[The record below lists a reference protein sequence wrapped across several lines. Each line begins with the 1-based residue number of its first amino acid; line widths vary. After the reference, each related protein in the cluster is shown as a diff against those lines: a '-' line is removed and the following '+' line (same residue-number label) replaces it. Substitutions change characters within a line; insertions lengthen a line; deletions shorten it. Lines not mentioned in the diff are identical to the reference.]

1 MPCVMAAFY
10 EAVAD
15 RIERE
20 PCSRR
25 WLALQS
31 AVLQASVKMQ
41 ETVFPVLPGLLVM
54 VFVMPM
60 CCTLEIM
67 GRGLSASPFALLT
80 APHIFAMFIP
90 LCFAGDML
98 AESCEAVG
106 DAAYNGAWD
115 EETPSQRRVRISVM
129 QASRVKAGIRG
140 IGIGHLDRPACRNA
154 LKSWYSFV
162 QFFARLGDLQEAQK
176 D

>member
-1 MPCVMAAFY
+1 
-10 EAVAD
+10 
-15 RIERE
+15 
-20 PCSRR
+20 
-25 WLALQS
+25 
-31 AVLQASVKMQ
+31 MQ

-67 GRGLSASPFALLT
+67 MRGLNASPFALLT
-80 APHIFAMFIP
+80 APHIFTMFVP

-98 AESCEAVG
+98 ADSCEAVG
-106 DAAYNGAWD
+106 AAAYNGAWD
-115 EETPSQRRVRISVM
+115 EETPSQRRVRFSVI

-140 IGIGHLDRPACRNA
+140 IGIGNLDRPACSDA

-162 QFFARLGDLQEAQK
+162 QFFAGLGELGDPQK
-176 D
+176 G